1 MQTKDAHL
9 AETGQAPAKPNIAG
23 ELIIPV
29 LGVLF
34 TIYYIVTVLDSP
46 WTAQVNAYMVG
57 SVLLAVSVVFFGL
70 KFRDLIRG
78 DVVLH
83 VPMARGLTAIK
94 SAQAGFIL
102 IALGYLVIMD
112 MLGFTLATAVFFWV
126 AMMLLDGGRR
136 PVMKIGLSAVMALI
150 GYLVFIFMFE
160 TRLPKGPVEA
170 ILAGL
175 V

>member
-9 AETGQAPAKPNIAG
+9 AETGQAPDKPNIAG

-46 WTAQVNAYMVG
+46 WTAQVNAFMVG
-57 SVLLAVSVVFFGL
+57 SLLILTALIFFIKKIHSLWGGVAILEISPLAVSNAMRSNQLRFSLLILAYLSVLEVIGFVLATVLFFFL
-70 KFRDLIRG
+70 S
-78 DVVLH
+78 
-83 VPMARGLTAIK
+83 MC
-94 SAQAGFIL
+94 
-102 IALGYLVIMD
+102 
-112 MLGFTLATAVFFWV
+112 MLGA
-126 AMMLLDGGRR
+126 GRR
-136 PVMKIGLSAVMALI
+136 PFLKLLIAIFMSLI
-150 GYLVFIFMFE
+150 GYVVFILMFQ
-160 TRLPKGPVEA
+160 TRLPKGPVET

>member
-94 SAQAGFIL
+94 SAQTGFIL

-136 PVMKIGLSAVMALI
+136 PVMKIGLSAAMALI
-150 GYLVFIFMFE
+150 GYLVFILMFE

>member
-34 TIYYIVTVLDSP
+34 TIYYISTVLDSP

-78 DVVLH
+78 DAVLD
-83 VPMARGLTAIK
+83 VPVARGLNAMK
-94 SAQAGFIL
+94 SAQTGFIL
-102 IALGYLVIMD
+102 IALGYLVIMEI
-112 MLGFTLATAVFFWV
+112 LGFTLATAVFFWL
-126 AMMLLDGGRR
+126 AMLLLDGGRR

-150 GYLVFIFMFE
+150 GYLVFILMFE
-160 TRLPKGPVEA
+160 TRLPKGPVES
-170 ILAGL
+170 ILVGL

>member
-94 SAQAGFIL
+94 SAQTGFIL

-150 GYLVFIFMFE
+150 GYLVFILMFE

>member
-34 TIYYIVTVLDSP
+34 TIYYISTVLDSP

-78 DVVLH
+78 DAVLD
-83 VPMARGLTAIK
+83 VPVARGLNAMK
-94 SAQAGFIL
+94 SAQTGFIL
-102 IALGYLVIMD
+102 IALGYLMIMEI
-112 MLGFTLATAVFFWV
+112 LGFTLATAVFFWL
-126 AMMLLDGGRR
+126 AMLLLDGGRR

-150 GYLVFIFMFE
+150 GYLVFILMFE
-160 TRLPKGPVEA
+160 TRLPKGPVES